1 MIDMET
7 NEMINALRGNGDLFS
22 EAVANRLEE
31 LAAMNRHLESK
42 VVRAREDKQYLRDQ
56 YAEVMSAIK
65 NLYNQYPNYI

>member
-1 MIDMET
+1 MKT

-42 VVRAREDKQYLRDQ
+42 VARARKEKQYLKER

-65 NLYNQYPNYI
+65 NLYNQYPDYIK

>member
-1 MIDMET
+1 MET
-7 NEMINALRGNGDLFS
+7 NEMINALLSNGDLFS

-42 VVRAREDKQYLRDQ
+42 VARAHEDKQYLRDQ